1 MVSGDSASLIS
12 RSAAEVIA
20 SVPAAEPLAFLEEV
34 EVAKVGATAA
44 EEALSGGQD
53 GAGNASAD
61 AAADPSSALVVA
73 VLKAGRV
80 TCWCG
85 SKSARLPRE
94 QES

>member
-1 MVSGDSASLIS
+1 M
-12 RSAAEVIA
+12 
-20 SVPAAEPLAFLEEV
+20 
-34 EVAKVGATAA
+34 
-44 EEALSGGQD
+44 ALD
-53 GAGNASAD
+53 ASAD

-85 SKSARLPRE
+85 RKSARLPRE